1 MSRLFDK
8 GNAELNAFVR
18 ELVDPQANDHILE
31 IGFGTGRLLHE
42 LATAVKDG
50 KVEGVDFS
58 EAMVLRAQKNNAP
71 LVADGRV
78 SFRQG
83 DFDDMVW
90 PDDSFDTVCSVNT
103 IYFWK
108 NPLDTAQKIRR
119 LLKAGGK
126 LVLGFGD
133 KAELGRKPL
142 SADVFNL
149 YSSEE
154 VLFLLRQSGFS
165 GAIYNRKRQGSAHIL
180 HGVVAEK

>member
-1 MSRLFDK
+1 MSRVFDR

-42 LATAVKDG
+42 LAATVKDG
-50 KVEGVDFS
+50 IVEGVDFS
-58 EAMVLRAQKNNAP
+58 EAMVLQAQKNNAR
-71 LVADGRV
+71 LMSDGRV

-83 DFDDMVW
+83 AFEDMVW
-90 PDDSFDTVCSVNT
+90 TDSSFDTVCSVNT
-103 IYFWK
+103 VYFWK

-149 YSSEE
+149 YTPEE
-154 VLFLLRQSGFS
+154 VVFFLRQSGFS

-180 HGVVAEK
+180 HCVVAEK